1 MALSLPAIVLTFI
14 AAVLVKGVT
23 LPLWEWPL
31 LVLVIAAGCL
41 PFAALGILVG
51 TIADGDGA
59 QGLTM
64 ALYLVLAA
72 LGGLWMPVQIL
83 PSALQTVAKT
93 LPSYHLAQLGWH
105 IAQGVAPAFGDAL
118 VLLAWFA
125 GAALLAVAA
134 SRRLTLRTA

>member
-1 MALSLPAIVLTFI
+1 VL
-14 AAVLVKGVT
+14 
-23 LPLWEWPL
+23 
-31 LVLVIAAGCL
+31 IAAGCL
-41 PFAALGILVG
+41 PFAAMGILVG

-64 ALYLVLAA
+64 VLYLVLAA

-105 IAQGVAPAFGDAL
+105 VAQGVAPALGDVL